1 MYDTKYISKIFDV
14 IIYAVFVTLVDWMGC
29 RRIFEEG
36 HLLKGFAVRYPVVFC
51 VLVALILFG
60 LLALSQAAVPT
71 APVGDVGA
79 LSPEQV
85 RQPTEFERALSSV
98 RNVETLYL
106 IAALTL
112 AAGLLTW
119 LGWWRQA
126 GFNRPS
132 RWGSLVLLWFPLLV
146 VAMTLSG
153 GARISGP
160 FLLVTTVFIVLLTT
174 LGQELIFRGVMWR
187 ALAPTGLLK
196 AMIVTSLLSGALTL
210 ARTTAS
216 GPWPEAIYLTLTAS
230 CGGFTYAAL
239 RWRTA
244 SIWPPTLINFL
255 LVLAIDLAT
264 VRSTIYPY
272 LLLASTLGFV
282 VYGLF
287 LIRNRRVRAD
297 GALTAREYDQSGRD
311 N

>member
-1 MYDTKYISKIFDV
+1 MT
-14 IIYAVFVTLVDWMGC
+14 IYTVFAAPVDWMGS
-29 RRIFEEG
+29 RRIFEER
-36 HLLKGFAVRYPVVFC
+36 HSLKVFAGRYPVVFC
-51 VLVALILFG
+51 VLLALVLFG
-60 LLALSQAAVPT
+60 LLLLSQAAVPT
-71 APVGDVGA
+71 APVGDVGT

-85 RQPTEFERALSSV
+85 RQPTELERALASV

-106 IAALTL
+106 IAALAL
-112 AAGLLTW
+112 AAGMLTW
-119 LGWWRQA
+119 LGWWRQS

-132 RWGSLVLLWFPLLV
+132 RWGSLILLWFPLLV

-153 GARISGP
+153 GVRVSGL
-160 FLLVTTVFIVLLTT
+160 FLLAATVFLVLLTT
-174 LGQELIFRGVMWR
+174 LGQELVFRGVMWR

-196 AMIVTSLLSGALTL
+196 AMILTSLLSGALTL
-210 ARTTAS
+210 ARTTTS
-216 GPWPEAIYLTLTAS
+216 GPWPEAVYLTLTAT

-244 SIWPPTLINFL
+244 SIWPPIFINFL
-255 LVLAIDLAT
+255 LVLAIDTAT
-264 VRSTIYPY
+264 VRSTVYPY

-297 GALTAREYDQSGRD
+297 GALTAREYEPARTR
-311 N
+311 

>member
-1 MYDTKYISKIFDV
+1 MK
-14 IIYAVFVTLVDWMGC
+14 VFAD
-29 RRIFEEG
+29 
-36 HLLKGFAVRYPVVFC
+36 RYPVVFS
-51 VLVALILFG
+51 VLLALALFG
-60 LLALSQAAVPT
+60 LLLLSQAAVPA
-71 APVGDVGA
+71 APVGDVGT

-85 RQPTEFERALSSV
+85 RQPTEFEQAFASV

-106 IAALTL
+106 IAALVL

-119 LGWWRQA
+119 LGWWRQV

-132 RWGSLVLLWFPLLV
+132 RWGGLILMWFPLLV
-146 VAMTLSG
+146 VAMTISG
-153 GARISGP
+153 GVPVTGV
-160 FLLVTTVFIVLLTT
+160 FLLVATVFVVLLTT
-174 LGQELIFRGVMWR
+174 LGQELVFRGVMWR

-196 AMIVTSLLSGALTL
+196 AMAVTSLLSGALTL

-216 GPWPEAIYLTLTAS
+216 GPWPEAIYLTLTAT

-244 SIWPPTLINFL
+244 SIWPSILINFL
-255 LVLAIDLAT
+255 LALAIDVAT
-264 VRSTIYPY
+264 VRSTVYPY

-297 GALTAREYDQSGRD
+297 GALTNREHGPARTR
-311 N
+311 

>member
-1 MYDTKYISKIFDV
+1 M
-14 IIYAVFVTLVDWMGC
+14 
-29 RRIFEEG
+29 
-36 HLLKGFAVRYPVVFC
+36 
-51 VLVALILFG
+51 LVALVLFG
-60 LLALSQAAVPT
+60 LLSLSQAAVPT

-85 RQPTEFERALSSV
+85 RQPTEFERALASV
-98 RNVETLYL
+98 HNVETLYL
-106 IAALTL
+106 ISALAL
-112 AAGLLTW
+112 AAILLTW

-126 GFNRPS
+126 GFNRPA
-132 RWGSLVLLWFPLLV
+132 RWKNLVLLWFPLLV
-146 VAMTLSG
+146 IAMTLSG
-153 GARISGP
+153 GVRISGL
-160 FLLVTTVFIVLLTT
+160 FLLVATVFVVLLTT

-196 AMIVTSLLSGALTL
+196 AMVVTSLLSGALTL

-216 GPWPEAIYLTLTAS
+216 GPWPEAVYLTLTAT

-244 SIWPPTLINFL
+244 SIWPPILINFL
-255 LVLAIDLAT
+255 LVLAIDIAT

-272 LLLASTLGFV
+272 LLLANTLGFV
-282 VYGLF
+282 IYGLF

-297 GALTAREYDQSGRD
+297 GALTAREYGPART
-311 N
+311 